1 MIGALPTTTSLFP
14 TRPLPAAPAVG
25 RPVGPGWLE
34 GLGEHGPATLRADVL
49 PGQRGLSVQQHAA
62 RVLDALVG

>member
-25 RPVGPGWLE
+25 RPAGPGWLE
-34 GLGEHGPATLRADVL
+34 GLGEHGPTTLRADVL
-49 PGQRGLSVQQHAA
+49 PEQRGLSVQQHAA
-62 RVLDALVG
+62 RVLDSLVG